1 MRQSSAMEVATKA
14 FRSVSADLDIE
25 YDSIPRARI
34 VTFLEVTRCVTRR
47 KGHKHLAGDE
57 KEKME
62 NVKIE
67 MFACKRRVRRG
78 EKRVQNCLGTHFFSS
93 SIRERKLCQNHFSPF
108 HLATSPTRFS
118 IHIV

>member
-1 MRQSSAMEVATKA
+1 MRQSLAMEVATKA

-47 KGHKHLAGDE
+47 KGHKHLTRGK

-62 NVKIE
+62 NVNIE
-67 MFACKRRVRRG
+67 KFAY
-78 EKRVQNCLGTHFFSS
+78 
-93 SIRERKLCQNHFSPF
+93 IR
-108 HLATSPTRFS
+108 
-118 IHIV
+118 